1 MVISNG
7 FFFVSHHIDKK
18 GNAIA
23 RTNFSASIIFVFCF
37 WKQTNYLMQPISL
50 SIRLQYSLKLYKC
63 KPLTNIISNIKHR
76 ITIEYIILEN
86 LPQTLRILNLV
97 TVLGDVML
105 MITCLCFLL
114 KAIIMMV
121 MV

>member
-63 KPLTNIISNIKHR
+63 ITIIISNIKHR
-76 ITIEYIILEN
+76 VTIEYIILEN
-86 LPQTLRILNLV
+86 LPQTLRIAIFGYIF
-97 TVLGDVML
+97 GDIMI

-114 KAIIMMV
+114 KAIIIMV